1 MRLNPLVPFFS
12 SVKLTCTSGCSLGA
26 ALLSLTAFMTF
37 FRTLWWAMPAQSPEL
52 AKRCSR
58 DTHIGQVLL
67 VLSSTVFVAV
77 CSMPDGRQ
85 YLVLALQMPFYLYFF
100 TTAFGYVRRS
110 KSWTV
115 PENQPLLSEREA
127 PWRRILYIAIFIE
140 VILAVSCQNDS
151 SSSCGS
157 K

>member
-1 MRLNPLVPFFS
+1 M
-12 SVKLTCTSGCSLGA
+12 KLTCTSGCSLGA